1 MRIAP
6 MRAKVRY
13 NEIMSDQP
21 ATVEAYIR
29 TFPADVQS
37 VLEAIRQTIRETAPE
52 AVESIAYGMPAY
64 KLSGKP
70 LVYFGGFKNH
80 IGLYATPTG
89 HSAFAQELSKYKQ
102 GKGSVQFPL
111 SEPMPLDL
119 ITRIVQF
126 RVQEIGGS
134 KA

>member
-1 MRIAP
+1 MYNNP
-6 MRAKVRY
+6 MP
-13 NEIMSDQP
+13 DQP
-21 ATVEAYIR
+21 TPIEAYIG
-29 TFPADVQS
+29 TFPADVQT
-37 VLEAIRQTIRETAPE
+37 VLETVRRTIREAAPDATE
-52 AVESIAYGMPAY
+52 TIAYDLPAY
-64 KLSGKP
+64 RLDGKP

-89 HSAFAQELSKYKQ
+89 HSAFAEELSKYRQ

-126 RVQEIGGS
+126 RVDQLRGG
-134 KA
+134 KT

>member
-1 MRIAP
+1 MVD
-6 MRAKVRY
+6 K
-13 NEIMSDQP
+13 P
-21 ATVEAYIR
+21 ATVDAYIR
-29 TFPADVQS
+29 AFPANVQT
-37 VLEAIRQTIRETAPE
+37 VLETVRRTIREAAPDATE
-52 AVESIAYGMPAY
+52 TIAYDLPAY
-64 KLSGKP
+64 KLDGKP

-89 HSAFAQELSKYKQ
+89 HSAFAEELSKYRQ

-126 RVQEIGGS
+126 RVDQLRGG
-134 KA
+134 KT